1 MGDQS
6 MNVSVNPNIHPMR
19 VSTNDLLKYMWRKGV
34 TRAFDLIRD
43 FGYTP
48 GGARHKLFMVRATGL
63 IINDRRGEWVV
74 TRKGEKR
81 LVYIGVKL

>member
-1 MGDQS
+1 
-6 MNVSVNPNIHPMR
+6 
-19 VSTNDLLKYMWRKGV
+19 MWLKGV
-34 TRAFDLIRD
+34 TRPFDLIED

-48 GGARHKLFMVRATGL
+48 GGARYKLTHLKKEKL

-74 TRKGEKR
+74 TRYGEQR